1 MSNQCIRRAETD
13 EDFDAARALSR
24 SWAEWQLKTF
34 PEWRREILWA
44 FDPQT
49 YARTVADLHLIH
61 ARPKGAILLAELG
74 GLAVG
79 CVMYEEMEP
88 GVAEIKRLFVD
99 EPGRGRGF
107 GRALLETMFA
117 AMRGDGYATVRFSS
131 ARFLTHAR
139 KLYEGVGFLDIPHPP
154 GFPEKAKEFVY
165 FMEQPL

>member
-1 MSNQCIRRAETD
+1 MPNQSIRQAETY
-13 EDFDAARALSR
+13 EDFDAARTLSR

-44 FDPQT
+44 FDPEA
-49 YARTVADLHLIH
+49 YARTVADLPVIH
-61 ARPKGAILLAELG
+61 ARPKGAILLAELD

-79 CVMYEEMEP
+79 CVMYDEMES

-99 EPGRGRGF
+99 ESGRGRGF
-107 GRALLETMFA
+107 GRALLEAMFV
-117 AMRGDGYATVRFSS
+117 AMRRDGYSIVRFSS

-139 KLYEGVGFLDIPHPP
+139 KLYVSVGFQDIPHPP
-154 GFPEKAKEFVY
+154 GFPDGAKEFVY